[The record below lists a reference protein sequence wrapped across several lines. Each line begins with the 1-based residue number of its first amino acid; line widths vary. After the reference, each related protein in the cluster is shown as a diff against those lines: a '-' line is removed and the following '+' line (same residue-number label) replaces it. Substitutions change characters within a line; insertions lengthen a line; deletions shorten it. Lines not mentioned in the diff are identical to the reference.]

1 MICSRKQRRRKH
13 CKSVTFSSRKKALT
27 WRACNHKCPPPIV
40 LQSLGLQMPPGLR
53 AVCGDHMAGI
63 VLAKLFQSALSHSR
77 AVVHPR
83 YAQLRSFAAASVP
96 SHAFRGAAHPL
107 LQRSKFHSS
116 SSARKRD
123 PYEARCSCWF
133 IAGILENHSLLRCR
147 CWELRARLQ
156 RPT

>member
-1 MICSRKQRRRKH
+1 MARRVQPHTCCCAPHR
-13 CKSVTFSSRKKALT
+13 
-27 WRACNHKCPPPIV
+27 P
-40 LQSLGLQMPPGLR
+40 LQSLGLQMPPGSR
-53 AVCGDHMAGI
+53 AMCGDHMAGI

-83 YAQLRSFAAASVP
+83 FAQLRSIAAASVP
-96 SHAFRGAAHPL
+96 SHAFRAAHPL
-107 LQRSKFHSS
+107 HQRSKFHSS

-123 PYEARCSCWF
+123 PYEVCCSCWF